1 MILKSL
7 LVLLIVG
14 ELRISRA
21 DEGCGPPERLNHTKP
36 IAQTNSKF
44 PVGHKLRY
52 ECEPGFARKAG
63 TSSQIVC
70 ISNYTWDSKLKL
82 ICIAPTPKKT
92 PTTTTTPEY
101 TTSTETSPLPT
112 VAQTTT
118 TPDSSS
124 FGSHSNQV
132 AVVSGSVVAV
142 AVVVTLTIILCVLH
156 SKKILLLPFPNRRPT
171 YHTEPEVAMA
181 TQPNTDTHP
190 NSGTPLCEAVISD
203 SDDPPYENRES
214 FY

>member
-82 ICIAPTPKKT
+82 ICI
-92 PTTTTTPEY
+92 
-101 TTSTETSPLPT
+101 
-112 VAQTTT
+112 
-118 TPDSSS
+118 DSSS